1 MSDNWEEIMNA
12 VSQCQNQKNKWKFV
26 FMEMKNLWK
35 MNEKHM
41 NNLKKKARQTGRMKA
56 RYENQ
61 TSCLKACYENQTS
74 CMKARYEKELLDL
87 NTKLRKMRDALNDVT
102 NHKNDMVNIAS
113 NLQMKLECSKRQQQI
128 AHNAQEDLQAKM
140 MQQQQIAR
148 KAQEDLQ
155 ATMKQPQLILQQL
168 QDKLKCRELQLEQ
181 QQLILQQLQD
191 KLKCREL
198 QLEQQ
203 QLIARKAQED
213 LQAHVKKHHAKN
225 EDVRNLL
232 LKEREMKAR
241 ANALNNHALTRRNH
255 MPDLTNWYMQSNE
268 SKTTLASLKNLAD
281 DEQNKDLIVGTL
293 QSLNVT
299 VSKDHDFSYLV
310 EVIQCM
316 ETRFYNSSSSS

>member
-181 QQLILQQLQD
+181 QQLI
-191 KLKCREL
+191 
-198 QLEQQ
+198 
-203 QLIARKAQED
+203 ARKAQED